1 MYKECTLYV
10 KQKDFGVSIKY
21 KITIDEDKVKFE
33 VWYKVDGIINTASNV
48 GYGLTFKSRI
58 HV

>member
-10 KQKDFGVSIKY
+10 EQIDFGVSIKY
-21 KITIDEDKVKFE
+21 KTTIDEDKVKFE
-33 VWYKVDGIINTASNV
+33 MWYKVDGIINIASNV
-48 GYGLTFKSRI
+48 GYGSTFKSRI

>member
-1 MYKECTLYV
+1 ME
-10 KQKDFGVSIKY
+10 QKDFGVSIKY

-33 VWYKVDGIINTASNV
+33 MWYKVDEIINIASNV
-48 GYGLTFKSRI
+48 GYGSTFKSRI

>member
-10 KQKDFGVSIKY
+10 EQKDFGVSIKY
-21 KITIDEDKVKFE
+21 KITVDEEKVKFE
-33 VWYKVDGIINTASNV
+33 VWYKVDGIINIASNV

>member
-10 KQKDFGVSIKY
+10 EQKDFGVSIKY

-33 VWYKVDGIINTASNV
+33 VWYKVDGIINIASNV
-48 GYGLTFKSRI
+48 GYDSTFKSRI